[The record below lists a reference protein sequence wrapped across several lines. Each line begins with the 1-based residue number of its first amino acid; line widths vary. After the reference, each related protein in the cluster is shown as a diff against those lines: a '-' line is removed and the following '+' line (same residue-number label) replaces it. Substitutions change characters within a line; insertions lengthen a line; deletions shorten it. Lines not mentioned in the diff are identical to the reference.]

1 MKVLVIEDDAQIV
14 ESISLTLQIR
24 WPQVQVVSTH
34 LGEEG
39 VELAESE
46 KPNVIILDLG
56 LPDISGF
63 DVLKRIRLFSSVPI
77 VVLTVRTEEDNIFKA
92 LELGADDYIVKPCGR
107 LELLARINVRTRG
120 SRNNIIGGLPIYC
133 GSLCFNPGT
142 RQLLCHNKEVR
153 LTTIEANIIHCLI
166 KNGGQVVTYSELAE
180 ETWGDDYPGSLE
192 SLRVHIRRLRQKVEV
207 DDRHPNIILTKPGTG
222 YLITSIGES
231 HIS

>member
-14 ESISLTLQIR
+14 ESVSLTLQIR
-24 WPQVQVVSTH
+24 WPEVQVVSTH

-39 VELAESE
+39 VEWAESE
-46 KPNVIILDLG
+46 KPNIIILDLG

-120 SRNNIIGGLPIYC
+120 SRSNIIGGLPIYY
-133 GSLCFNPGT
+133 GSLCFNPST
-142 RQLLCHNKEVR
+142 RQLLCHNKEVE
-153 LTTIEANIIHCLI
+153 LTTIEANIIHCLM
-166 KNGGQVVTYSELAE
+166 KNAGQVVTYSEFAE
-180 ETWGDDYPGSLE
+180 ETWGDNFPGILD
-192 SLRVHIRRLRQKVEV
+192 SLRVHIRRLRQKIEL
-207 DDRHPNIILTKPGTG
+207 DPDHPQFIVTKPGAG
-222 YLITSIGES
+222 YFLAKP
-231 HIS
+231 